1 MPLLTTYIEKFQDIR
16 VLVIGDIM
24 LDRFMYGKV
33 ERISPEAP
41 VPVFKFHH
49 EKKMLGGAGNVA
61 ANLTSLGVHCDF
73 IGIIGKDEAGR
84 SLSGLLS
91 AVNVHS
97 HLLRLA
103 DYPTIVKT
111 RLIAGANHLTRVDQ
125 EEILPV
131 ITDLLPRYKRILTHA
146 VKKADIVLISD
157 YNKGLLTP
165 VTTQMIIDICRQF
178 GKQTIIDPKGTD
190 YSKYIGATLVK
201 PNLKEFL
208 EATGCLYNPLAADFH
223 EQITAGAKILFDKFY
238 IKNLLV
244 TLSEYGMVYIPAD
257 NPDELMQ
264 IPTKAKE
271 VFDVSGAGDTALA
284 TLGACLGA
292 GVPIKDAMKLANT
305 ASGIAIGK
313 LGTATVTADELKMA
327 LSQRAMP
334 DDGWS
339 QKKKIITLEQAK
351 SIVKH
356 LRDQGKRVGFTNGCF
371 DCCHLGHL
379 NSFMQAKKLCDVLI
393 AAVNSDA
400 SVKRY
405 KGPSRPIQDE
415 KTRALLL
422 ASLEMIDY
430 VIVFEEDS
438 PLHIVDALRPDIV
451 AKEGYALENW
461 PEGKLAQS
469 YGGKAVILKRLDG
482 YSTSSLVEK
491 MKG

>member
-1 MPLLTTYIEKFQDIR
+1 MKNCRHKISQVKEGSIAWEMEIEPGDELLSINGETIEDVFDYHYLVNDEYIELLIR
-16 VLVIGDIM
+16 KPDGEEWELEI
-24 LDRFMYGKV
+24 
-33 ERISPEAP
+33 
-41 VPVFKFHH
+41 
-49 EKKMLGGAGNVA
+49 EK
-61 ANLTSLGVHCDF
+61 
-73 IGIIGKDEAGR
+73 
-84 SLSGLLS
+84 
-91 AVNVHS
+91 
-97 HLLRLA
+97 
-103 DYPTIVKT
+103 
-111 RLIAGANHLTRVDQ
+111 DQ
-125 EEILPV
+125 EE
-131 ITDLLPRYKRILTHA
+131 DL
-146 VKKADIVLISD
+146 
-157 YNKGLLTP
+157 GLEFENSLMDEYRSCRNHC
-165 VTTQMIIDICRQF
+165 VFCFIDQMPPGMRE
-178 GKQTIIDPKGTD
+178 
-190 YSKYIGATLVK
+190 TLYFK
-201 PNLKEFL
+201 DDDSRLSFL
-208 EATGCLYNPLAADFH
+208 QGNY
-223 EQITAGAKILFDKFY
+223 
-238 IKNLLV
+238 V
-244 TLSEYGMVYIPAD
+244 TLTNMSDHDIDRIIHYHLAPINISFQTT
-257 NPDELMQ
+257 NPKLRCEMLHNR
-264 IPTKAKE
+264 
-271 VFDVSGAGDTALA
+271 FAGALA

-482 YSTSSLVEK
+482 YSTSGLVEK

>member
-111 RLIAGANHLTRVDQ
+111 RLIAGANHLT
-125 EEILPV
+125 
-131 ITDLLPRYKRILTHA
+131 HA

-201 PNLKEFL
+201 PNLKEFS

-264 IPTKAKE
+264 IPTEAKE

>member
-201 PNLKEFL
+201 PNLKEFS

-264 IPTKAKE
+264 IPTEAKE

-379 NSFMQAKKLCDVLI
+379 NSFMQAKKTLRRFNCRRKLRCFGQTLQRAVAANSGRKNTGAFISFIGNDRLCY
-393 AAVNSDA
+393 
-400 SVKRY
+400 R
-405 KGPSRPIQDE
+405 
-415 KTRALLL
+415 
-422 ASLEMIDY
+422 
-430 VIVFEEDS
+430 F
-438 PLHIVDALRPDIV
+438 
-451 AKEGYALENW
+451 
-461 PEGKLAQS
+461 
-469 YGGKAVILKRLDG
+469 
-482 YSTSSLVEK
+482 
-491 MKG
+491 